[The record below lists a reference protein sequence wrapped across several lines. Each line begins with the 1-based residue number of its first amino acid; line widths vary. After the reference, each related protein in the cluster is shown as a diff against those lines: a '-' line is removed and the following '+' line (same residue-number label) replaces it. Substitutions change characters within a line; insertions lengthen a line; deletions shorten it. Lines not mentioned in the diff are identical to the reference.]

1 MRGGGNKRLL
11 LLPEIHW
18 QFILPANWEVLSI
31 KTFMR
36 ENGKDTVLDR
46 LKKWME
52 KKREVEDRGLE
63 KSNIWVC
70 VEIIPLIKDIYWDK
84 VTSRK
89 NTIKC
94 TFLRDLLMN
103 I

>member
-1 MRGGGNKRLL
+1 
-11 LLPEIHW
+11 
-18 QFILPANWEVLSI
+18 
-31 KTFMR
+31 MR

-70 VEIIPLIKDIYWDK
+70 VEIIPLIKDIY
-84 VTSRK
+84 
-89 NTIKC
+89 
-94 TFLRDLLMN
+94 
-103 I
+103 